1 MVSALWKACAAEAE
15 DVAEVER
22 LLSEP
27 GVDLE
32 IKDQAGTTPLIQA
45 VKNGHKDVVKALLA
59 AGVDPH
65 NPSNQGRPETYTND
79 PEMLALL
86 QPKQQLVEGFQPPQQ
101 QQDPNAPY
109 NPAMHPYYYP
119 VPPGHE
125 GPYPPYPYPMLSPP
139 DGQPPVH
146 GFPPATD
153 GTSPG
158 GVPNLPPADVAR
170 TIPCRYFPVCRY
182 GSSCMFLHPQP
193 PYFSGPPP
201 PAPAHYPTMY
211 PPPHG
216 YYMMRPGQYP
226 PPPPPG
232 APPVDSVASPVAG
245 NQPFPPPAPLP
256 FPPPPNSAPPFSPV
270 TNGAPFPP
278 PPVNGGVPFPNGA
291 PYPPQ
296 PNGAP
301 YPPPPPTA
309 NGTPYT
315 PISAGTPS
323 PFGPPPFSPGS
334 ATPYSAGAP
343 FTPGPVPAPYG
354 FAQPYPNTPKDAP
367 PTVPNGPVGDENSQ
381 VVPPAPG
388 PPMANGI
395 NGTGNHPNGGYVR
408 RAPRGGRRESFGTGG
423 RTKPPC
429 LFFPSGRCRNGD
441 DCRFPHIMPEPG
453 SQPAPFRYPPSN
465 NHHHNNHN
473 GPNGNNGGPNNN
485 NGRYHRSR
493 PSVSHHDGPPPVHIP
508 PGTKLP
514 FAPNGHLANE
524 QQQRVPSADDFPVLR
539 ASGNGVGGERATAV
553 NGVNGGGMTAAQVL
567 QAPPPVKKGKVEDG
581 VNELADAF
589 SKVHVNGITAPA
601 FDATPTTTP
610 EITAVGA

>member
-1 MVSALWKACAAEAE
+1 MVSALWKACAAEAQ
-15 DVAEVER
+15 DADEVQR

-45 VKNGHKDVVKALLA
+45 VKNGHKDVVRALLA
-59 AGVDPH
+59 AGADP
-65 NPSNQGRPETYTND
+65 NNSSNEGRPETYTSD

-86 QPKQQLVEGFQPPQQ
+86 QPKQPSLEAFQPP
-101 QQDPNAPY
+101 QDPNAPY

-119 VPPGHE
+119 IPPGHE

-139 DGQPPVH
+139 EGQPPVH
-146 GFPPATD
+146 GFQPAAD

-158 GVPNLPPADVAR
+158 GVPNLPPADIAR

-182 GSSCMFLHPQP
+182 GSSCMFLHPQT

-201 PAPAHYPTMY
+201 PAPAHYPAMY
-211 PPPHG
+211 PPHG

-226 PPPPPG
+226 PPPPG
-232 APPVDSVASPVAG
+232 APPVDQVASPVTG
-245 NQPFPPPAPLP
+245 TQPFPPPAPLP
-256 FPPPPNSAPPFSPV
+256 FPPPPNSAPPFSPA

-278 PPVNGGVPFPNGA
+278 PPVNGAPFPNGA
-291 PYPPQ
+291 PYPP
-296 PNGAP
+296 PTNGAP
-301 YPPPPPTA
+301 YPPTA

-354 FAQPYPNTPKDAP
+354 FGRPYPDAPPKDAP
-367 PTVPNGPVGDENSQ
+367 VVNGTGEDTQQQQVPLTNGV
-381 VVPPAPG
+381 
-388 PPMANGI
+388 NGI
-395 NGTGNHPNGGYVR
+395 NVNGTGNHPNNGGGYGR
-408 RAPRGGRRESFGTGG
+408 RAPRGGRRESFGTG
-423 RTKPPC
+423 RQPKPAC

-453 SQPAPFRYPPSN
+453 SQPVGFNRYPSN
-465 NHHHNNHN
+465 
-473 GPNGNNGGPNNN
+473 GPNNN
-485 NGRYHRSR
+485 PNNPNNGGGRYNGHRPRASI
-493 PSVSHHDGPPPVHIP
+493 SHHDGPPPAHIP

-514 FAPNGHLANE
+514 FAPNGHV
-524 QQQRVPSADDFPVLR
+524 QRVPSADDFPVLR
-539 ASGNGVGGERATAV
+539 ASVVGGGPGERGGSSGHAV
-553 NGVNGGGMTAAQVL
+553 NGVGSGMTAAQVL
-567 QAPPPVKKGKVEDG
+567 QAPPPTKKGKAESDG
-581 VNELADAF
+581 VNDLTDAF
-589 SKVHVNGITAPA
+589 SKVHVNGLAAPV
-601 FDATPTTTP
+601 FDTTPTTP